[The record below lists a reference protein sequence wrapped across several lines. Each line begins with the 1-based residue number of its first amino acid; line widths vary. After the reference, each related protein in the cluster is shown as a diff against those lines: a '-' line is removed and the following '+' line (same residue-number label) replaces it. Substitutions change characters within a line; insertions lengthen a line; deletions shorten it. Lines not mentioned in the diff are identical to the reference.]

1 MNVLIIE
8 DENLAAKN
16 LISYLDE
23 IGNITVETVLESVH
37 DSVEWLENHDHP
49 DVVFMDIHLAD
60 GSSFEIFN
68 HVKIRCPIIF
78 TTAYDEYAVKA
89 FRVNSIDYLLK
100 PFDLKD
106 VEQAL
111 DKFQNLKNQSAG
123 SDELQKLIE
132 TLKPEKKYRSH
143 FLVLQEGDKLVPLA
157 TRDIA
162 CVTIGGGTVFAI
174 TKEGKRMTLEH
185 TLEEMETM
193 LNPVEFFRANRQ
205 FIISRESIEE
215 ANLWFNNRLV
225 IKLDIKTS
233 EDIIISKARVTEFK
247 NWFTNIQ

>member
-8 DENLAAKN
+8 DENLAVQN
-16 LISYLDE
+16 LISYLDK
-23 IGNITVETVLESVH
+23 IGDVSVAAVLETVH

-68 HVKIRCPIIF
+68 NVKIQCPIIF

-89 FRVNSIDYLLK
+89 FKVNSIDYLLK

-123 SDELQKLIE
+123 SDEIQKLIA

-162 CVTIGGGTVFAI
+162 CVIIGDGTVSAI
-174 TKEGKRMTLEH
+174 TKEGKRMTLDH
-185 TLEEMETM
+185 TLEEMEAM
-193 LNPVEFFRANRQ
+193 LNPEEFFRANRQ
-205 FIISRESIEE
+205 TILSREGIKE
-215 ANLWFNNRLV
+215 AELWFNNRLLV
-225 IKLDIKTS
+225 TLVVKIP
-233 EDIIISKARVTEFK
+233 EEIIISKARVPEFK
-247 NWFTNIQ
+247 SWFMDH